1 MMDSLNGNLH
11 IGSPRMPPGVG
22 TEHSIAIVVPC
33 YNESARFPVGKVR
46 DFIVKG
52 SIDFVFVDDGSRDT
66 TFEVLESLRRD
77 CPNRV
82 TVLRQPTNRGKGE
95 AIRVGMLQAMND
107 GYAYV
112 GFWDADLATPL
123 EEITHL
129 LEVLHDQ
136 RIQIVFGSRVKL
148 LGRKIERK
156 PARHYLGR
164 VFATTV
170 SLLLGIPVYDTQCG
184 AKLFRVTAA
193 ACRLFDRP
201 FLSRWVFDVEILARH
216 GSIDGIYEF
225 PLHVWKDVQGSKLRA
240 KDFLVS
246 FLDLLR
252 IWRGYREPSP
262 ADGSACATPAPQLTR
277 SD

>member
-1 MMDSLNGNLH
+1 MN
-11 IGSPRMPPGVG
+11 PV
-22 TEHSIAIVVPC
+22 AIVVPC
-33 YNESARFPVGKVR
+33 YNESERFPVGKVR
-46 DFIVKG
+46 DFIVRG
-52 SIDFVFVDDGSRDT
+52 SIDFVFVDDGSRDA
-66 TFEVLESLRRD
+66 TFELLESLRRD

-82 TVLRQPTNRGKGE
+82 TVLRQPINRGKGE
-95 AIRVGMLQAMND
+95 AVRVGMLQAMND

-123 EEITHL
+123 EEIPNL

-136 RIQIVFGSRVKL
+136 RIQIVFGSRVRL
-148 LGRKIERK
+148 LGRKIERE

-193 ACRLFDRP
+193 TRRLFDRP

-216 GSIDGIYEF
+216 GSTDGIYEF
-225 PLHVWKDVQGSKLRA
+225 PLHAWKDVQGSKLRA

-246 FLDLLR
+246 FLDVLR
-252 IWRGYREPSP
+252 IRRAYRKPSP
-262 ADGSACATPAPQLTR
+262 ADGSARATPAPRQTR
-277 SD
+277 SH